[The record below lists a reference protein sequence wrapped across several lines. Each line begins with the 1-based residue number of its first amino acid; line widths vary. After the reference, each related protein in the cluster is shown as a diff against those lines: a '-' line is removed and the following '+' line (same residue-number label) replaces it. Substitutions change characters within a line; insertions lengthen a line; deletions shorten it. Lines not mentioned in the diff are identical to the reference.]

1 MSGQITPWPRE
12 EVFFPARTLAYRHDQ
27 STASGAEPALMLH
40 GLGGSSLNW
49 TDLMG
54 ELQPEVNS
62 WALDLPGFGMSPPP
76 RDGNFSPLGHAR
88 AAVDFIERH
97 LDAAPVHLFGNSM
110 GGAVAVQLAAR
121 RPDLVRTLTLISPA
135 LPDVS
140 PNKANVLLPIMA
152 VPGIGEAAMKK
163 SNELP
168 VEARVQS
175 TIDTVF
181 ANPSVVTQQR
191 FEESV
196 AEALMRDE
204 LTYANDAFLQ
214 SLRGL
219 LGTYF
224 DRGRHRPWKLAELV
238 QTQSLLIYGLQ
249 DPLVDPRAAHKSTKY
264 FKNAQVIVLPDSAH
278 VSQMEKPDVVAQAW
292 IARFG

>member
-1 MSGQITPWPRE
+1 MSEQIRPWPRE
-12 EVFFPARTLAYRHDQ
+12 EVFFPARTLAYRHAQ
-27 STASGAEPALMLH
+27 STTPKAEPAVMLH

-54 ELQPEVNS
+54 ELQPEMNS
-62 WALDLPGFGMSPPP
+62 WAVDLPGFGQSPPP
-76 RDGNFSPLGHAR
+76 RNGDFAPLGHAR

-97 LDAAPVHLFGNSM
+97 LDGAPVHLFGNSL
-110 GGAVAVQLAAR
+110 GGAVAVQVAAR
-121 RPDLVRTLTLISPA
+121 RPDLVKTLTLISPA

-140 PNKANVLLPIMA
+140 PNKTNLVLPIMA
-152 VPGIGEAAMKK
+152 VPFIGEAAMKK
-163 SNELP
+163 SSELP

-181 ANPSVVTQQR
+181 ANPNVVTEQR

-196 AEALMRDE
+196 AEAIMRDE

-219 LGTYF
+219 LGTYV
-224 DRGRHRPWKLAELV
+224 DRGRHRPWKLAEMI
-238 QTQSLLIYGLQ
+238 QAPSLLIYGLQ
-249 DPLVDPRAAHKSTKY
+249 DPLVDARAAHKSTKN
-264 FKNAQVIVLPDSAH
+264 FRNAQVMVLPDSAH

-292 IARFG
+292 IARFR

>member
-1 MSGQITPWPRE
+1 
-12 EVFFPARTLAYRHDQ
+12 
-27 STASGAEPALMLH
+27 MLH

-54 ELQPEVNS
+54 QLQPEVNS

-76 RDGNFSPLGHAR
+76 RDGNFAPLGHAR

-97 LDAAPVHLFGNSM
+97 LDGSPVHLFGNSM

-121 RPDLVRTLTLISPA
+121 RPDLVKTLTLISPA

-140 PNKANVLLPIMA
+140 PNKANFILPVMA
-152 VPGIGEAAMKK
+152 IPGVGEAAMKK
-163 SNELP
+163 SSELP
-168 VEARVQS
+168 VATRVQS

-181 ANPSVVTQQR
+181 ANPSVVTAQR
-191 FEESV
+191 FAESLT
-196 AEALMRDE
+196 EAQMRDE
-204 LTYANDAFLQ
+204 LPYANDAFLQ

-224 DRGRHRPWKLAELV
+224 ERGRHRPWKLAEMV
-238 QTQSLLIYGLQ
+238 QAQSLLIYGRQ
-249 DPLVDPRAAHKSTKY
+249 DPLVDARVAHKSTKY
-264 FKNAQVIVLPDSAH
+264 FKDAQVMVLPDSAH

-292 IARFG
+292 IARFR

>member
-1 MSGQITPWPRE
+1 RHAQSSA
-12 EVFFPARTLAYRHDQ
+12 PA
-27 STASGAEPALMLH
+27 AEPALMLH

-62 WALDLPGFGMSPPP
+62 WALDLPGFGQSPPP
-76 RDGNFSPLGHAR
+76 RDGNFAPLGHAR

-97 LDAAPVHLFGNSM
+97 LDGAPVHLFSNSL
-110 GGAVAVQLAAR
+110 GGAVAVQVAAR
-121 RPDLVRTLTLISPA
+121 RPDLVKTLTLISPA

-152 VPGIGEAAMKK
+152 VPGVGEAAMKK

-168 VEARVQS
+168 VETRVQS

-181 ANPSVVTQQR
+181 ANPSVVTAQR

-196 AEALMRDE
+196 TEALLRDE

-224 DRGRHRPWKLAELV
+224 DRGRHRPWKLAEMV
-238 QTQSLLIYGLQ
+238 QAPSLLIYGLQ
-249 DPLVDPRAAHKSTKY
+249 DPLVDARAAHKSTKC
-264 FKNAQVIVLPDSAH
+264 FKNAQVMVLPDSAH
-278 VSQMEKPDVVAQAW
+278 VSQMEKPEVVAQAW
-292 IARFG
+292 IERFR

>member
-1 MSGQITPWPRE
+1 
-12 EVFFPARTLAYRHDQ
+12 
-27 STASGAEPALMLH
+27 MLH

-54 ELQPEVNS
+54 ELQSEMNS
-62 WALDLPGFGMSPPP
+62 WALDLPGFGQSPPP
-76 RDGNFSPLGHAR
+76 RDGNFAPLGHAR

-97 LDAAPVHLFGNSM
+97 LDGSPVHLFGNSL

-121 RPDLVRTLTLISPA
+121 RPDLVKTLTLISPA

-140 PNKANVLLPIMA
+140 PNKSNVLLPIMA

-168 VEARVQS
+168 VETRVQS

-181 ANPSVVTQQR
+181 ANPSVVTEQR

-196 AEALMRDE
+196 TEALLRDE

-224 DRGRHRPWKLAELV
+224 DLGRHRPWKLAEMV
-238 QTQSLLIYGLQ
+238 QAPSLLIYGLQ
-249 DPLVDPRAAHKSTKY
+249 DPLVDARAAHKSTKH
-264 FKNAQVIVLPDSAH
+264 FKNAQVIVLSDSAH

-292 IARFG
+292 IERFR